1 MLTVACPCV
10 SPVSVC
16 FSCVL
21 VVNILIFSSIVF
33 IYFPILPLVE
43 SCSSLDRY
51 LNCVPS
57 ESLCSFPH
65 SSPPSL
71 SRGAEF
77 PQDKGRSLKFSVNVM
92 TLGVLDGIRGALRV
106 ELVIPSTFSIL
117 RVCCPGHKFLEVAVK
132 DTGFGVVK
140 P

>member
-16 FSCVL
+16 ISCVL

-65 SSPPSL
+65 SPPPSL
-71 SRGAEF
+71 SKGAEF
-77 PQDKGRSLKFSVNVM
+77 PQDKGRSRKFSVNVV
-92 TLGVLDGIRGALRV
+92 TLGILDGTALGV
-106 ELVIPSTFSIL
+106 ELIIPSTFSIL
-117 RVCCPGHKFLEVAVK
+117 RVCCPEHRLLEVAVK